1 MGTVNDPFICP
12 SLARGIR
19 RAYLE
24 SLDRH
29 WAIYRGRCS
38 AVALRNPV
46 LRVPTHKAYMR
57 EIERI
62 RSRLMPRFLSISD
75 MRVAAGH
82 KEAWF
87 MLTLARIACNS
98 QTMVAG
104 AGSAQVSAEIMTYP
118 HARLWRSR
126 LPIEFTG
133 HAIDRLIQRAH
144 VVDLPPADQD
154 LHAIHA
160 GFASALIWAV
170 AALKA
175 LASIDPQEAGRLDV
189 IIPAEHGIF
198 LGGFDPEASQLVF
211 KTFVDNDQL
220 WEEERYALAQLNTVG
235 DERLA
240 LSALDLLAEGWMAH
254 DDTHVAE
261 RLIDTWK
268 TFGWVIRERE
278 ERPGKMDAAWQRREI
293 MSDLNPW

>member
-1 MGTVNDPFICP
+1 MGIPNEPFICP

-29 WAIYRGRCS
+29 WAIFRAREKS
-38 AVALRNPV
+38 DALRNPHLH
-46 LRVPTHKAYMR
+46 LRTHKAYMR

-62 RSRLMPRFLSISD
+62 RSRLTPRLLSISD
-75 MRVAAGH
+75 MRVAAGR

-87 MLTLARIACNS
+87 MLTLVRLQAAA
-98 QTMVAG
+98 AG
-104 AGSAQVSAEIMTYP
+104 AGSARVSAEVMTYP
-118 HARLWRSR
+118 RTRIWRR
-126 LPIEFTG
+126 QLPIEFTG

-144 VVDLPPADQD
+144 VVELPLTDSDLD
-154 LHAIHA
+154 AIHA

-175 LASIDPQEAGRLDV
+175 IEGMGAEDVRRLDV

-198 LGGFDPEASQLVF
+198 LGCFDPEARNLVLI
-211 KTFVDNDQL
+211 TFVDSAKL
-220 WEEERYALAQLNTVG
+220 WEEEVYALDQLNQLG
-235 DERLA
+235 EERLA

-254 DDTHVAE
+254 DDTHVSE
-261 RLIDTWK
+261 RLIDIWK

-278 ERPGKMDAAWQRREI
+278 ERPGKMDEAWSAQTEEGEK
-293 MSDLNPW
+293 DVLDA

>member
-1 MGTVNDPFICP
+1 MGIPNEPFICP

-29 WAIYRGRCS
+29 WAIFKAREMS
-38 AVALRNPV
+38 DALRTPYLH
-46 LRVPTHKAYMR
+46 LRTHKAYMR

-87 MLTLARIACNS
+87 MLTLARLPAA
-98 QTMVAG
+98 TG
-104 AGSAQVSAEIMTYP
+104 AGSARVSAEVMTYP
-118 HARLWRSR
+118 RTRQWRR
-126 LPIEFTG
+126 QLPIEFTG

-144 VVDLPPADQD
+144 VVELPLTDSDLD
-154 LHAIHA
+154 AIHA

-170 AALKA
+170 AAVKA
-175 LASIDPQEAGRLDV
+175 IEGMDADDVCRLDV

-198 LGGFDPEASQLVF
+198 LGRFDPEAAHLVLT
-211 KTFVDNDQL
+211 TFVDSAKL
-220 WEEERYALAQLNTVG
+220 WEEEIYALNKLNAVG
-235 DERLA
+235 EERLA

-254 DDTHVAE
+254 DDTHVSE
-261 RLIDTWK
+261 RLIDIWK

-278 ERPGKMDAAWQRREI
+278 ERPGKMDAAWDER
-293 MSDLNPW
+293 SDS

>member
-1 MGTVNDPFICP
+1 VQIVGSVVEPFICS

-29 WAIYRGRCS
+29 WAIFKAREKS
-38 AVALRNPV
+38 DALRNPYLH
-46 LRVPTHKAYMR
+46 LRTHKAYMR

-75 MRVAAGH
+75 MRVSAGR

-87 MLTLARIACNS
+87 MLTLARLPAA
-98 QTMVAG
+98 TG
-104 AGSAQVSAEIMTYP
+104 AGSARVSAEVMTYP
-118 HARLWRSR
+118 LSRIWRR
-126 LPIEFTG
+126 QLPIEFTG

-144 VVDLPPADQD
+144 VVELPLTDSDLDS
-154 LHAIHA
+154 IHA

-175 LASIDPQEAGRLDV
+175 IEGMDAEDVGRLEV

-198 LGGFDPEASQLVF
+198 LGRFDPEAAHLALT
-211 KTFVDNDQL
+211 TFVDSAKL
-220 WEEERYALAQLNTVG
+220 WEEEIYALNQLNAVG
-235 DERLA
+235 EERLA
-240 LSALDLLAEGWMAH
+240 LSALDLLADGWMAH
-254 DDTHVAE
+254 DDTHVSE
-261 RLIDTWK
+261 RLIDIWK

-278 ERPGKMDAAWQRREI
+278 DKRVTIRPW
-293 MSDLNPW
+293 NPGRIA